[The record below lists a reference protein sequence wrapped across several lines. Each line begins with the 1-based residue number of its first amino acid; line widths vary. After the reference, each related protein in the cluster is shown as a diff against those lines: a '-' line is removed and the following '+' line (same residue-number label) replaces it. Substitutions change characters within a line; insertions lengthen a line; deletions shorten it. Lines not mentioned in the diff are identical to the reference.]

1 MLELVILF
9 YKQLSEEKMKKLILI
24 LMTCILATMAFAQE
38 APIPVDN
45 WTEQYYAPYI
55 YMARYPVMQLADVA
69 GETGIRYF
77 SLAFILANYQCEA
90 TWNGTAPV
98 ARSYITDFLVP
109 DLEALREL
117 GGDVIISFGGAGGT
131 DLGVQCEDVDSLV
144 EQYQSVIDMYD
155 VTHLDFDIEGDDI
168 RDEASLIRRFEA
180 IAQLIE
186 NNREMGRELVI
197 SMTLPVRPTG
207 LTNEGIAALELARDT
222 GVIFDVVNIMTMNFG
237 EGFPPDEMGENT
249 IQSAESLFGQL
260 TLVYPDIESDD
271 LWGRI
276 GLTPMVGINDRQRE
290 VFQLDDAE
298 MITEFASEQGIS
310 LLAIWSLDRDAPCE
324 RVNTLTND
332 CSGTEQ
338 DLFGFSEILNQIN
351 E

>member
-1 MLELVILF
+1 
-9 YKQLSEEKMKKLILI
+9 MKKLILI
-24 LMTCILATMAFAQE
+24 LMAFTLMTTAFAQE
-38 APIPVDN
+38 ETAPADN
-45 WTEQYYAPYI
+45 WSEQYYAPYV

-69 GETGIRYF
+69 EETGIRYF
-77 SLAFILANYQCEA
+77 SLAFVFANYRCEA

-117 GGDVIISFGGAGGT
+117 GGDVIISFGGARGT
-131 DLGVQCEDVDSLV
+131 DLGERCEDVDSLV
-144 EQYQSVIDMYD
+144 EQYQTVIDTYD

-168 RDEASLIRRFEA
+168 RNEASLIRRFEA

-197 SMTLPVRPTG
+197 SITLPVRPTG
-207 LTNEGIAALELARDT
+207 LTEEGVAALELARDK

-237 EGFPPDEMGENT
+237 GDFPPDEMGENT

-260 TLVYPDIESDD
+260 ELVYSDIESDE

-276 GLTPMVGINDRQRE
+276 GLTPMVGMNDRGAE
-290 VFQLDDAE
+290 VFQLHDAE
-298 MITEFASEQGIS
+298 LVLGFVREQGIPV
-310 LLAIWSLDRDAPCE
+310 LTIWSLDRDTPCE
-324 RVNTLTND
+324 RVNAVVSD
-332 CSGTEQ
+332 CSGIEQ
-338 DLFGFSEILNQIN
+338 ELFGFSEILNQIN